1 MRCAIYFIPPREH
14 MLAAA
19 AASWLRRDPC
29 TGAGLAGTAGALS
42 EEEHAFLTAAP
53 RRYGFHATIKAP
65 FRLAGGAT
73 IEGLCDRLDGF
84 VRRLLPIDLELELAS
99 IDGFFALVPAA
110 PAPGLDDLAASVVAE
125 FDSFRAPQEDHDL
138 ARRNV
143 SRLSGRQ
150 LSHLVSWGYPYV
162 FDEFRFH
169 MTLTGLVPP
178 DEHPRVRQAIESHFG
193 TTRQT
198 LEFSQ
203 LAIAIEPE
211 DHAPFLVHSV
221 HPFAAASSRL
231 RA

>member
-19 AASWLRRDPC
+19 AASWLRRDPY
-29 TGAGLAGTAGALS
+29 TGAGLAGTVGGLS

-65 FRLAGGAT
+65 FRLAEGASLD
-73 IEGLCDRLDGF
+73 GLVDRLDGF
-84 VRRLLPIDLELELAS
+84 VRRLLPIDLELELES

-110 PAPGLDDLAASVVAE
+110 PAPGLDELAARVVAE
-125 FDSFRAPQEDHDL
+125 FDSFRAPQDDRDL

-178 DEHPRVRQAIESHFG
+178 NDHPRVRQAIDGHFG
-193 TTRQT
+193 PGRQVVQ
-198 LEFSQ
+198 FSQ
-203 LAIAIEPE
+203 LAIAVEPE
-211 DHAPFLVHSV
+211 DHAPFLVYSV